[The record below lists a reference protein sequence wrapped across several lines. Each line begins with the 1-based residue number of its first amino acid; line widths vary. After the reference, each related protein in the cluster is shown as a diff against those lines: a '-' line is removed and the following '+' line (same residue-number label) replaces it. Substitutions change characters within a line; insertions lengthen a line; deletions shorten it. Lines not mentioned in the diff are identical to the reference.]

1 MSPPTSSRLQR
12 QAWPSDMP
20 GGGLGAARPTAGRVE
35 RQSAGVNC
43 SSQEWRGSGVSQ
55 AGEPPS
61 RESQPP
67 IGSLYSLNKN
77 LNVLWEWST

>member
-12 QAWPSDMP
+12 QAWPSDML

-43 SSQEWRGSGVSQ
+43 SSQEWRARKTGNPILPIVVHNAFPVCVELPSNQGAPGGS
-55 AGEPPS
+55 
-61 RESQPP
+61 
-67 IGSLYSLNKN
+67 
-77 LNVLWEWST
+77 